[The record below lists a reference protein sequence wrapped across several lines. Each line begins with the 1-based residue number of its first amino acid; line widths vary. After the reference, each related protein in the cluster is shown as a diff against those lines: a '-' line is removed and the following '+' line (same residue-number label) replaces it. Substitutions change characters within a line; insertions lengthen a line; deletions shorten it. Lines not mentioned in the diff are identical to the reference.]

1 MIDDIDSK
9 IIKLLGKDARMP
21 NNQIAKA
28 IKVSEGTVR
37 NRIAKLLKQ
46 KIINISLIRN
56 VNQMNNPGIA
66 FIGLDVEASLKDKI
80 AKQLSKMPEV
90 RFVSTLMGRHD
101 LMAFVLAENAAE
113 LSHILYQKIASIEGV
128 QFTES
133 SIGLKYFK
141 YDYKWGRLVD
151 E

>member
-37 NRIAKLLKQ
+37 NRIAKLLNQ

-66 FIGLDVEASLKDKI
+66 FIGLDVEASLKEKI
-80 AKQLSKMPEV
+80 AKHLSRMPEV

>member
-37 NRIAKLLKQ
+37 NRIAKLLNQ

-66 FIGLDVEASLKDKI
+66 FIGLDVEASLKEKI
-80 AKQLSKMPEV
+80 AKQLSRMPEV

-141 YDYKWGRLVD
+141 YDYKWGGS
-151 E
+151 